1 MRLDLGFSYR
11 QNAPVLNVIMQQLP
25 ATLIL
30 MLAATAIALV
40 VGVTAGV
47 LASIRVNT
55 VWDSLISLGAVFFFA
70 APSFWLG
77 IMMAGLFA
85 VKLGWCPVGGMRTIG
100 SDHGPLADAL
110 DVMDHLV
117 LPATALGLFYAAT
130 YARVMRASML
140 EVFRLDF
147 VRTARAKGLSPT
159 RVLLAHVMRNALLP
173 IITLLGLQL
182 GTDSPGRDIAA
193 MIAHGARTTLL
204 IGLCASLTATI
215 IGISVG
221 AIAAYFGGW
230 VDELLMRLTELF
242 QTIPNLIFV
251 LTIVAILGQKI
262 QYVTIAVGIVT
273 WTPIARLTRAEFM
286 SLRDRE
292 FVQACRSMGMG
303 NLRIMFGEILP
314 NALPPVIVLSSLVIA
329 GAVLFESAVSFL
341 GLGDPNVSSWGR
353 LIGHGRTLIRRSLY
367 ICAVPGA
374 AIMLTVLALNL
385 VGDGL
390 NDALNPKL
398 RDR

>member
-1 MRLDLGFSYR
+1 MLGRAVDFAR
-11 QNAPVLNVIMQQLP
+11 RFARNRAALVGFVLVVAVIGI
-25 ATLIL
+25 A
-30 MLAATAIALV
+30 LAAPWLFPRPPLRI
-40 VGVTAGV
+40 VGRPEIWPFTT
-47 LASIRVNT
+47 SRY
-55 VWDSLISLGAVFFFA
+55 
-70 APSFWLG
+70 P
-77 IMMAGLFA
+77 
-85 VKLGWCPVGGMRTIG
+85 
-100 SDHGPLADAL
+100 
-110 DVMDHLV
+110 
-117 LPATALGLFYAAT
+117 
-130 YARVMRASML
+130 
-140 EVFRLDF
+140 
-147 VRTARAKGLSPT
+147 
-159 RVLLAHVMRNALLP
+159 
-173 IITLLGLQL
+173 L
-182 GTDSPGRDIAA
+182 GTDSLGRDIAA
-193 MIAHGARTTLL
+193 IIAYGARTTLL
-204 IGLCASLTATI
+204 IGLCASLTATM

-221 AIAAYFGGW
+221 ATAAYFGGW

-251 LTIVAILGQKI
+251 LTIVSILGQKI
-262 QYVTIAVGIVT
+262 EYVTIAVGIVT

-303 NLRIMFGEILP
+303 NLRIMFSEILP

-341 GLGDPNVSSWGR
+341 GLGDPNVSSWGG
-353 LIGHGRTLIRRSLY
+353 LIGDGRTLIRSAWY
-367 ICAVPGA
+367 ICAVPGV

>member
-1 MRLDLGFSYR
+1 ML
-11 QNAPVLNVIMQQLP
+11 
-25 ATLIL
+25 TL
-30 MLAATAIALV
+30 
-40 VGVTAGV
+40 
-47 LASIRVNT
+47 
-55 VWDSLISLGAVFFFA
+55 AV
-70 APSFWLG
+70 
-77 IMMAGLFA
+77 
-85 VKLGWCPVGGMRTIG
+85 
-100 SDHGPLADAL
+100 
-110 DVMDHLV
+110 
-117 LPATALGLFYAAT
+117 
-130 YARVMRASML
+130 
-140 EVFRLDF
+140 DF
-147 VRTARAKGLSPT
+147 VRRFVRNRAALVGFVLVIAVIGIALSAPW
-159 RVLLAHVMRNALLP
+159 LFPRNPLRIVGRP
-173 IITLLGLQL
+173 EIWPFTTSRFPL
-182 GTDSPGRDIAA
+182 GTDSLGRDIAA

-215 IGISVG
+215 IGISIG

-251 LTIVAILGQKI
+251 LTIVSILGQKI
-262 QYVTIAVGIVT
+262 EYVTIAVGIVT

-353 LIGHGRTLIRRSLY
+353 LIGDGRTLIRSSWY
-367 ICAVPGA
+367 ICAVPGV

>member
-1 MRLDLGFSYR
+1 MLTLFIDFARRFARNRAALVGF
-11 QNAPVLNVIMQQLP
+11 VLVVLVIGF
-25 ATLIL
+25 A
-30 MLAATAIALV
+30 LAAPWMFPRNPLRI
-40 VGVTAGV
+40 VGRPE
-47 LASIRVNT
+47 IWPFVNERY
-55 VWDSLISLGAVFFFA
+55 
-70 APSFWLG
+70 P
-77 IMMAGLFA
+77 
-85 VKLGWCPVGGMRTIG
+85 
-100 SDHGPLADAL
+100 
-110 DVMDHLV
+110 
-117 LPATALGLFYAAT
+117 
-130 YARVMRASML
+130 
-140 EVFRLDF
+140 
-147 VRTARAKGLSPT
+147 
-159 RVLLAHVMRNALLP
+159 
-173 IITLLGLQL
+173 L
-182 GTDSPGRDIAA
+182 GTDSLGRDMAA
-193 MIAHGARTTLL
+193 MIAYGARTTLL

-221 AIAAYFGGW
+221 ATAAYFGGW
-230 VDELLMRLTELF
+230 VDELLMRFTELF

-251 LTIVAILGQKI
+251 LTIVSILGQKI
-262 QYVTIAVGIVT
+262 EYVTVAVGIVT

-292 FVQACRSMGMG
+292 FVQACRAMGMG

-353 LIGHGRTLIRRSLY
+353 LIGDGRTLIRSSWY
-367 ICAVPGA
+367 ICAVPGL